1 MSVATPDPRHNPELQ
16 YLRLIYRDLFMTQWP
31 HVVDTSTNLLRNVRN
46 TRIQLVSL
54 LFHMDIDVLR
64 QLGQLPDSLDLS
76 SIHKLQ
82 ERGPLELRI
91 HVVIEPCG
99 SPPMPSRS
107 TSPYADGLA
116 ETTVLVGFRRVFEPF
131 NRRGALHITKTI
143 C

>member
-1 MSVATPDPRHNPELQ
+1 
-16 YLRLIYRDLFMTQWP
+16 MTQWP
-31 HVVDTSTNLLRNVRN
+31 HVVDTSTNLLRSVRN

-54 LFHMDIDVLR
+54 RFHIDIDVLR

-107 TSPYADGLA
+107 TSPHADELA
-116 ETTVLVGFRRVFEPF
+116 ETTVLAGFRRVFAPF
-131 NRRGALHITKTI
+131 NGRGALHITKTI